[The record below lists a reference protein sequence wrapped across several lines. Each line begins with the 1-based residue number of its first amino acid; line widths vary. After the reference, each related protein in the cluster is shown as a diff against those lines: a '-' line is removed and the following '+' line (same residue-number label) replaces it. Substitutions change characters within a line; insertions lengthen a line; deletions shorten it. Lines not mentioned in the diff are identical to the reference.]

1 MSVFGSIAYAMVL
14 DEKKDKLDVK
24 RIKCVFLIY
33 FEGMK
38 VYRLMCLEAKKCIK
52 NKDVVWEH

>member
-38 VYRLMCLEAKKCIK
+38 VYKANVFGSKEMHKK
-52 NKDVVWEH
+52 